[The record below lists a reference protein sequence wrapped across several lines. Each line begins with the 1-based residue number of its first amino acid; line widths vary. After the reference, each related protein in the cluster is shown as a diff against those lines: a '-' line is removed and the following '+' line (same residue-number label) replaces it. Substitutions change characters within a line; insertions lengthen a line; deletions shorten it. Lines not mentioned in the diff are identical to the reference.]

1 MTAASGR
8 TISLTD
14 SAPGLGA
21 GGTLA
26 REPRLAAPS
35 ALRKLALLIEML
47 GLFIGL
53 PIALLY
59 AVRYESLP
67 LFVVL
72 QPVLLA
78 FVAFLVWDRSFRLR
92 RELMRLP
99 SLSELASML
108 AIFVV
113 AGGMVAAFVA
123 QELPERF
130 LNFPLQRPQTWE
142 RIMLLYPLLS
152 VPVQELAYRT
162 FFFHRYG
169 PLFGTGRASLILT
182 NGILFGFAHIVFG
195 NTVAIFGS
203 MVIGALLA
211 YRYEATRSLWAV
223 WLEHTLWG
231 WLVFTVG
238 LGHFFF
244 TGVSNIGRFLP

>member
-1 MTAASGR
+1 MTAGSGKA
-8 TISLTD
+8 D
-14 SAPGLGA
+14 SSIAGRSGFGA
-21 GGTLA
+21 GGTLP
-26 REPRLAAPS
+26 REPHFAAPS
-35 ALRKLALLIEML
+35 LLRRLALLIEML
-47 GLFIGL
+47 ALFIGL
-53 PIALLY
+53 PIALFY
-59 AVRYESLP
+59 AVRYEALP

-78 FVAFLVWDRSFRLR
+78 FVAFLVLDRSFSLW
-92 RELMRLP
+92 RELIRLP
-99 SLSELASML
+99 SLSELGSMA
-108 AIFVV
+108 AILVI

-123 QELPERF
+123 QELPEKY
-130 LNFPLQRPQTWE
+130 LNFPLQRPHTWE

-152 VPVQELAYRT
+152 VPVQELVYRT

-169 PLFGTGRASLILT
+169 PLFGSERGVLIVT
-182 NGILFGFAHIVFG
+182 NGALFGFAHIVFG

-211 YRYEATRSLWAV
+211 YRYEATRSFWAV

>member
-1 MTAASGR
+1 MAATSATVNRLSGGE
-8 TISLTD
+8 
-14 SAPGLGA
+14 PGLAA
-21 GGTLA
+21 GGTLP
-26 REPRLAAPS
+26 REPRFAAPS
-35 ALRKLALLIEML
+35 LLRRLTLLIEML

-78 FVAFLVWDRSFRLR
+78 FVAFLIWDRSFRLR
-92 RELMRLP
+92 RELVRLP
-99 SLSELASML
+99 SLAELGSII
-108 AIFVV
+108 AIFII
-113 AGGMVAAFVA
+113 AGGLVAAFVA
-123 QELPERF
+123 QELPGKY

-152 VPVQELAYRT
+152 VPVQELVYRT

-169 PLFGTGRASLILT
+169 PLFGSERGALILA

-195 NTVAIFGS
+195 NDVAIFGS
-203 MVIGALLA
+203 MVIGTLLA
-211 YRYEATRSLWAV
+211 YRYEATRSFWAV

>member
-1 MTAASGR
+1 
-8 TISLTD
+8 
-14 SAPGLGA
+14 
-21 GGTLA
+21 
-26 REPRLAAPS
+26 
-35 ALRKLALLIEML
+35 
-47 GLFIGL
+47 
-53 PIALLY
+53 
-59 AVRYESLP
+59 
-67 LFVVL
+67 
-72 QPVLLA
+72 
-78 FVAFLVWDRSFRLR
+78 
-92 RELMRLP
+92 
-99 SLSELASML
+99 
-108 AIFVV
+108 
-113 AGGMVAAFVA
+113 
-123 QELPERF
+123 
-130 LNFPLQRPQTWE
+130 
-142 RIMLLYPLLS
+142 MLLYPLLS

>member
-1 MTAASGR
+1 MAQDGLTVASGNAD
-8 TISLTD
+8 SLI
-14 SAPGLGA
+14 GA
-21 GGTLA
+21 GGTLP

-35 ALRKLALLIEML
+35 PLRRFALLIEML

-67 LFVVL
+67 LFIVL

-99 SLSELASML
+99 SLSELGSMA
-108 AIFVV
+108 AIFII
-113 AGGMVAAFVA
+113 AGGLVAAFVA
-123 QELPERF
+123 QELPGKF

-152 VPVQELAYRT
+152 VPVQELVYRT

-169 PLFGTGRASLILT
+169 PLFGSSRGAMILT
-182 NGILFGFAHIVFG
+182 NGVLFGFAHIVFG
-195 NTVAIFGS
+195 NDIAIFGS
-203 MVIGALLA
+203 MVIGTLLA
-211 YRYEATRSLWAV
+211 YRYESTRSFWAV

-244 TGVSNIGRFLP
+244 TGVSNMGRF